1 MSDIENNLSL
11 SGIKK
16 LCNFKFSDYTTYRL
30 GGAAKAAY
38 FPETEAEAA
47 AVFDYLKEAGEKYTV
62 LGKGSNVLVADGF
75 YDGFVICTKFLRG
88 IIKEEHCIYCRAGTT
103 VAELLKFCIKEGIGG
118 LEYLAGIPA
127 SIGGLALM
135 NGGILEKHISENVSS
150 VTIYDGK
157 TRELSKEECNF
168 THKHSI
174 MRDIDCVV
182 LGVKL
187 SFSAVPREA
196 VKEKVQYYLKK
207 RQSQPKGKTCGC
219 VFKNPPDASAGM
231 LIDKAGIKDL
241 KYGGAEVSSQHA
253 NFIVNNGAKASDVYN
268 LIAEVKRRVYDF
280 CGVTLEEEVIY
291 IGDFDDFDG

>member
-1 MSDIENNLSL
+1 MSDIENNLLL

-47 AVFDYLKEAGEKYTV
+47 AVFDYLKKAGEKYTV

-75 YDGFVICTKFLRG
+75 YDGYVICTKFLRG
-88 IIKEEHCIYCRAGTT
+88 IIKDDNGIYCRAGIT

-157 TRELSKEECNF
+157 TRELSKNECNF
-168 THKHSI
+168 AHKHSI

-231 LIDKAGIKDL
+231 LIDKAGIKGL

-253 NFIVNNGAKASDVYN
+253 NFIVNNGAKASDIYN